1 MAFLFLSYLVTFV
14 CVIRGQ
20 RAAAFAGLAIS
31 TVLSIGM
38 FLHHTTSSL
47 DLNF

>member
-1 MAFLFLSYLVTFV
+1 MAFLFLSYFAAFV
-14 CVIRGQ
+14 CVLRG
-20 RAAAFAGLAIS
+20 RRSAGIAWVAIS
-31 TVLSIGM
+31 TMLSIGM